1 MRLITSLSW
10 ITAMLSS
17 SLLVAA
23 TETHTYLERGEERS
37 ITMQTTA
44 FSPSHPQCN
53 KPKTPITFVTPA
65 PIAAVV
71 PAAAPTSKAI
81 PAPVIVP
88 AAIDTDKDGVIDPI
102 DECPNTPRGY
112 KVDKVGCP
120 SSVTLHMN
128 FKSGSSVLPQS
139 SDKDIQILTS
149 FMQDNPAA
157 TITIIGHTDSTGKA
171 AKNLLLSKARAE
183 ALSVRIIENGISE
196 KRIITDGKG
205 LSQPIASNK
214 TKQGRAQ
221 NRRINI
227 QIR

>member
-1 MRLITSLSW
+1 MRVITSLIW
-10 ITAMLSS
+10 MTATLC
-17 SLLVAA
+17 SLLFADNGVQPD
-23 TETHTYLERGEERS
+23 TSTQNDPS
-37 ITMQTTA
+37 ILMQTST
-44 FSPSHPQCN
+44 FTPSHPECN
-53 KPKTPITFVTPA
+53 KAPRVAEILPVKPVAVPA
-65 PIAAVV
+65 PIEKPIEVAT
-71 PAAAPTSKAI
+71 AAPAVALDS
-81 PAPVIVP
+81 
-88 AAIDTDKDGVIDPI
+88 DHDGVIDPL

-139 SDKDIQILTS
+139 SEKDIQILTA

-171 AKNLLLSKARAE
+171 ANNLVLSKARAE
-183 ALSVRIIENGISE
+183 ALSVRIIENGISD
-196 KRIITDGKG
+196 KRIISEGKG
-205 LSQPIASNK
+205 LSEPIASNK
-214 TKQGRAQ
+214 TKKGRAQ